1 MKKALFIG
9 SSSEIGVEV
18 IKLLVK
24 KKYHIYCTYF
34 NNIKNIKI
42 LKDKNP
48 KLIDLIKFNLKDLRQ
63 VKIFIKNI
71 KKKTKKI
78 DLIILGANSS
88 SKRKKFQLLNYS
100 SFHKKILSNFLLN
113 IFLIQFLLKYFLKKN
128 KIKIIHISS
137 LVSKKGSWGLS
148 EYSSSKAAL
157 DNVLKCLSYEYKK
170 LDINSIYLEAVK
182 TRGYFLTNKYSKNR
196 KFISSKKAA
205 LKIIREI

>member
-18 IKLLVK
+18 TKLLVK

-34 NNIKNIKI
+34 KNIKNIKT
-42 LKDKNP
+42 LKERNSKS
-48 KLIDLIKFNLKDLRQ
+48 IDLIKLNLKDLRQ
-63 VKIFIKNI
+63 VKIFINNV

-78 DLIILGANSS
+78 NLIILGANSN
-88 SKRKKFQLLNYS
+88 SKRKKFQLLNYG

-113 IFLIQFLLKYFLKKN
+113 IFLIQLLIKQFLKKN

-148 EYSSSKAAL
+148 EYSSGKAAL

-170 LDINSIYLEAVK
+170 LDIASIYLGAVK
-182 TRGYFLTNKYSKNR
+182 TKGYFLTNKYSKNK
-196 KFISSKKAA
+196 KFISPKKAA
-205 LKIIREI
+205 LKIIKKI

>member
-1 MKKALFIG
+1 MKRALFIG

-24 KKYHIYCTYF
+24 RKYYIYCTYF
-34 NNIKNIKI
+34 KNIKNIKI
-42 LKDKNP
+42 LKEKNS
-48 KLIDLIKFNLKDLRQ
+48 KSIDLIRLNLKDLLQ
-63 VKIFIKNI
+63 VRLFINNI

-78 DLIILGANSS
+78 NLIILGANSS
-88 SKRKKFQLLNYS
+88 SKRKKFQYLNYN

-113 IFLIQFLLKYFLKKN
+113 IFLIQLLIKYFLKKN

-157 DNVLKCLSYEYKK
+157 DNVLKCLRYEYKN
-170 LDINSIYLEAVK
+170 LDIASIYLEAVK
-182 TRGYFLTNKYSKNR
+182 TRGYFLTNKFSKNK

-205 LKIIREI
+205 LKIIKRI